1 MSRVPVSKL
10 VSGAVLLRPVV
21 NKNGLILI
29 AEGTE
34 LTDLLISKIRSMDVD
49 SVYVRGSKRVLP
61 PSDEML
67 KDLDRRFSKIE
78 SEPFMSIIKNAVT
91 GHIMSLY
98 EDNGPEDPQE

>member
-10 VSGAVLLRPVV
+10 VSGTVLLRPVV
-21 NKNGLILI
+21 NRNGLVLI

-34 LTDLLISKIRSMDVD
+34 LTDTLINKIRSMDVD
-49 SVYVRGSKRVLP
+49 SVHVCGSERVLP
-61 PSDEML
+61 PCDEVL
-67 KDLDRRFSKIE
+67 ADLDRRFSKIE

-98 EDNGPEDPQE
+98 EDNGPENPQE